1 MINNINHTNK
11 KKNMNFNLNEKAQG
25 GITVF
30 NNGVAGKVENVSI
43 TVEKRRADEPDSYPT
58 YKLIVDD
65 GSGSTPLNQGFYI
78 NESDDENRQNMTF
91 QRVKSIAD
99 SVVAED
105 FVYPEVNGYMDAM
118 STLFKVI
125 KENADGKKVS
135 VFTTYGYVDKDRIPH
150 PSKYLGLRMFDF
162 IQGPNTTY
170 DKMKAKPADILE
182 RPVADAPNTESESP
196 KVATEEIW

>member
-1 MINNINHTNK
+1 MK
-11 KKNMNFNLNEKAQG
+11 FDLNEKVVAG
-25 GITVF
+25 VSVF
-30 NNGVAGKVENVSI
+30 NNGIAGKVENVSV

-65 GSGSTPLNQGFYI
+65 GSGATPLNQGFYI

-91 QRVKSIAD
+91 QRVKSISD
-99 SVVAED
+99 SVVPED

-125 KENADGKKVS
+125 KDNADGKKVS
-135 VFTTYGYVDKDRIPH
+135 VFTTYGYAAK

-162 IQGPNTTY
+162 IQGPNAGF
-170 DKMKAKPADILE
+170 DRMKPKPSDILVRPE
-182 RPVADAPNTESESP
+182 ADAPVADGQGSEV
-196 KVATEEIW
+196 KKDTLDW

>member
-1 MINNINHTNK
+1 
-11 KKNMNFNLNEKAQG
+11 MNFNLNEKSAAG
-25 GITVF
+25 VTVF

-58 YKLIVDD
+58 YKLVVED
-65 GSGSTPLNQGFYI
+65 GSGATPLNQGFYI
-78 NESDDENRQNMTF
+78 NESDDESRQTMTY

-99 SVVAED
+99 AVVDEN

-125 KENADGKKVS
+125 KDNADGKKVS
-135 VFTTYGYVDKDRIPH
+135 VFTTYGYDKK

-162 IQGPNTTY
+162 IQGPNAGF
-170 DKMKAKPADILE
+170 DRMKAKPADVLV
-182 RPVADAPNTESESP
+182 RPEADAPIADSNDGSKT
-196 KVATEEIW
+196 ATEDVW

>member
-1 MINNINHTNK
+1 
-11 KKNMNFNLNEKAQG
+11 MNFNLNEKAQSG
-25 GITVF
+25 VTVF

-78 NESDDENRQNMTF
+78 NESDDESRQNMTF
-91 QRVKSIAD
+91 QRVKSISDA
-99 SVVAED
+99 VVPED

-135 VFTTYGYVDKDRIPH
+135 VFTTYGYSAK

-162 IQGPNTTY
+162 IQSPNAAY
-170 DKMKAKPADILE
+170 DKMKPKPSDILV
-182 RPVADAPNTESESP
+182 RPEADAPSTATDGPKTASED
-196 KVATEEIW
+196 IW